1 MAKKKKYREDQERK
15 LVSFNFNYSGKNT
28 QKKVQ
33 DEQKSDTK
41 AIFIGLFL

>member
-15 LVSFNFNYSGKNT
+15 LVSFNFNYSGKKA
-28 QKKVQ
+28 KKVQ